1 MNTKYKILALK
12 YRPNKFTEIIGQ
24 DIAVKTITNAI
35 VSNRISNAFVL
46 SGVRG
51 VGKTTIARLIAS
63 SLNCVERKTDDPNPC
78 GHCSN
83 CESIARSENI
93 DVLEV
98 DAASKTGIDDI
109 RDIIETIK
117 YSPTGGQY
125 KIYIIDEV
133 HMLSK
138 QAFNGLLKTLE
149 EPPQFVKFIF
159 ATTEVKKIPLTVLS
173 RCQRFDLKRINF
185 DQLINFIK
193 EVSKKENV
201 EIDSESLALIA
212 RISEGS
218 VRDSLSILDQAI
230 SFSGNNVN
238 KEKVQSMLGLVDR
251 MFIIEL
257 FELIISG
264 NAEEALNK
272 LKNSYDNGIDL
283 RSIIESLVEIVYFL
297 SRVKVSK
304 KELNKDF
311 LLSDLE
317 HEKLLH
323 LAKKLEMPYLIRSWQ
338 ILVKGSQEL
347 ANAPIQLSA
356 TEMIIIKL
364 AYVSNLPTIDKIYDQ
379 LDSAKSSSIEKKP
392 GNQKTK
398 VDFENPTIKKTVS
411 ETKSLNKNE
420 SKGSANKELEIN
432 SFDDFVKLSLKKRD
446 LKFHYSLTNDI
457 NIEKFTNKHMI
468 FSLKDHTNEKMI
480 QDVYTKLLQWTGNEW
495 VIELSEGSSKM
506 VTDADKRKSN
516 YEVKKTLKDPFVEE
530 TLKIFPGSQ
539 VSPNKK

>member
-138 QAFNGLLKTLE
+138 QAFNALLKTLE

-411 ETKSLNKNE
+411 ETKPLNKNE
-420 SKGSANKELEIN
+420 SKGSTNKELEID

-446 LKFHYSLTNDI
+446 LKFHHSLTNDI

>member
-230 SFSGNNVN
+230 SFSGTNVN

-411 ETKSLNKNE
+411 ETKPLNKNE
-420 SKGSANKELEIN
+420 SKGSTNKELEID

-446 LKFHYSLTNDI
+446 LKFHHSLTNDI

>member
-411 ETKSLNKNE
+411 ETKPLNKNE
-420 SKGSANKELEIN
+420 SKGSTNKELEID

-446 LKFHYSLTNDI
+446 LKFHHSLTNDI